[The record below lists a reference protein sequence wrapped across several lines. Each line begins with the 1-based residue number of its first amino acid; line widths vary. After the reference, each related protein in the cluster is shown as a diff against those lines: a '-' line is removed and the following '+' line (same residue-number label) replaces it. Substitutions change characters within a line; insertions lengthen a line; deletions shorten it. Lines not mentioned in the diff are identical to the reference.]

1 MRHYAA
7 AQSFIVT
14 PVYLEAERK
23 SIAIA
28 DFARLRV
35 KWSNSTRVRQ
45 PNLKPA
51 IQTDAPISRRE
62 ATHDQA
68 VQTMESP
75 APRQAQA
82 NRGQHPD
89 GDRRHPHAAHGPAA
103 AHDRGAPER
112 CTAGGFQRH
121 RA

>member
-7 AQSFIVT
+7 AQAPIVI
-14 PVYLEAERK
+14 PAYLAAARK

-28 DFARLRV
+28 DFAWLRV

-68 VQTMESP
+68 IQTMESP
-75 APRQAQA
+75 APRQA
-82 NRGQHPD
+82 
-89 GDRRHPHAAHGPAA
+89 
-103 AHDRGAPER
+103 
-112 CTAGGFQRH
+112 
-121 RA
+121 